1 MSSRNVIPL
10 SIIMLKGAHAI
21 VHFRVS
27 LSNCIPNLESW
38 QVDFEKTEYSELFSI
53 DICFTL

>member
-38 QVDFEKTEYSELFSI
+38 QVDFEKTENSQLFSI